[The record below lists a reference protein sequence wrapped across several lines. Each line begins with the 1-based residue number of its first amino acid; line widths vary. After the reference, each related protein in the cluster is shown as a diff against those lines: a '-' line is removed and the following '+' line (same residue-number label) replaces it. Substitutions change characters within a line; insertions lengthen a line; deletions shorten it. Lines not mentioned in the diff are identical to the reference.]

1 MLLVIVRQHQLHDV
15 VSLIKSIDNKAFV
28 SVSSASG
35 VYGEGF
41 DEMKTG
47 LKLKKK
53 DQKSEGL
60 SNESKA

>member
-1 MLLVIVRQHQLHDV
+1 MVVRQHQLHEV
-15 VSLIKSIDNKAFV
+15 VAMIKSIDNKAFV

-47 LKLKKK
+47 LSLKKK
-53 DQKSEGL
+53 EQKGEKPSGQEQD
-60 SNESKA
+60 S

>member
-1 MLLVIVRQHQLHDV
+1 MLLVVIRQHQLHEV
-15 VSLIKSIDNKAFV
+15 VALIKSIDNKAFV

-41 DEMKTG
+41 DEIKTG

-53 DQKSEGL
+53 EQKEDRVQ
-60 SNESKA
+60 